1 MRRASARCSH
11 GLPGPAATVSRGPA
25 TRVAGTGCYE
35 SLAPCF
41 KLPAVQVCL
50 PAALRLAVCPL
61 LGPAAVTVTG
71 SCPGPVTRARA
82 GAADRRLLSPCGD
95 PSESDLQGS
104 QLASEVAAGA
114 GRSSPPGLD
123 RRRAARAAGRCN
135 LRLSA
140 ASHTGIPTE
149 LLPTEPE
156 SAQPES
162 RCHSHG
168 VPGPGLLVS
177 RSVHGFLGLQL
188 ELEVSR

>member
-1 MRRASARCSH
+1 MIVTVFVSGPLQPRSPGGQRL
-11 GLPGPAATVSRGPA
+11 GWQGPAVTSHWHRVSSCPQ
-25 TRVAGTGCYE
+25 
-35 SLAPCF
+35 F
-41 KLPAVQVCL
+41 KFASRPPSGWQCVRCWARR
-50 PAALRLAVCPL
+50 PP
-61 LGPAAVTVTG
+61 VTVTG

-114 GRSSPPGLD
+114 GRSSPPGPD

-168 VPGPGLLVS
+168 VPGPGAGPPSLPVS
-177 RSVHGFLGLQL
+177 PR
-188 ELEVSR
+188 VSGPTT